1 MSLKSRPVQCFG
13 KYIGGIDVSR
23 CICQSNRFHLDQFA
37 CEVEL
42 YSNVF
47 CFLVHLRIVG
57 DSNTALVVDFDPDSF
72 LRLVE
77 VF

>member
-1 MSLKSRPVQCFG
+1 M
-13 KYIGGIDVSR
+13 SR
-23 CICQSNRFHLDQFA
+23 CIYESNRFYLDQFA
-37 CEVEL
+37 YKVEL

-47 CFLVHLRIVG
+47 CFLVYLRIIS

-72 LRLVE
+72 LQLVE